1 VAVATGDAD
10 RPAPTAPRDTRWAG
24 LREEILVFLGCSL
37 AAVVAVQGVGR
48 LPWIGSHAQELA
60 ELVFLFVPF
69 WIVERRGG
77 RFEDYGFHL
86 RQVGRALG
94 CTAVAMLV
102 TFPPFVFAFAWWWEP
117 GRAFAWSRLPSDF
130 WSIALA
136 QFVVVALPEE
146 VLFRGYLQ
154 TRLERRF
161 PSRSWHGLPIG
172 WAIPATSV
180 AFALGHFLVIPLP
193 ARLAVFFP
201 SLLFGLLRHRS
212 GSLLAP
218 ILFHGACNVIG
229 DALYFGYL
237 G

>member
-1 VAVATGDAD
+1 VAAD
-10 RPAPTAPRDTRWAG
+10 GTDTPRPPVPADTRWGG

-48 LPWIGSHAQELA
+48 LPWIGPHAQELA
-60 ELVFLFVPF
+60 ELIFLLVPF
-69 WIVERRGG
+69 WVVERRGG

-86 RQVGRALG
+86 HRGGRALAI
-94 CTAVAMLV
+94 AVAAMAI
-102 TFPPFVFAFAWWWEP
+102 TFPPFVFGFEWWWEP
-117 GRAFAWSRLPSDF
+117 GRAFAWSRLPSDY
-130 WSIALA
+130 WNIALA
-136 QFVVVALPEE
+136 QFLVVALPEE

-172 WAIPATSV
+172 WAIPVTSV

-201 SLLFGLLRHRS
+201 SLLFGLLRRWS

-218 ILFHGACNVIG
+218 IVFHGACNVIG